1 MRPRTMLALAGGATL
16 GVAAAGALWQRR
28 GEARDRADYPAPGA
42 FADVDG
48 YQLHYLDEGSGA
60 PTVVLDSGLG
70 GNLLSWELVAPAV
83 AEFTRVVRFDRPGLG
98 WSDPAP
104 AGVARTPSVVAH
116 ELRALL
122 RGAGVPG
129 PFVLVGWSLGGLHVR
144 AFASLWPDEVAGLVL
159 VDASHERQFE
169 QLPPKLLRQMRL
181 FNGALRAGGALAEFG
196 APRALAP
203 FYERMMLAQLVSD
216 NALPADAL
224 AASNATG
231 RSRTGLRAVVAET
244 TALPDAM
251 ADAQASRATTSL
263 PPVPVIVI
271 TRGAWGLGEIGM
283 SDTWQALQA
292 DQAAL
297 SPRGRQVVAERSGHL
312 VPLDRPD
319 LVIDA
324 IREIVEQTRSD
335 A

>member
-1 MRPRTMLALAGGATL
+1 MLALASGATL
-16 GVAAAGALWQRR
+16 GVAAAGAVWQRR

-42 FADVDG
+42 FADVGG

-98 WSDPAP
+98 WSDAAP
-104 AGVARTPSVVAH
+104 AGVARTPRVVAH

-122 RGAGVPG
+122 RAADIPG
-129 PFVLVGWSLGGLHVR
+129 PYVLVGWSLGGLHVR
-144 AFASLWPDEVAGLVL
+144 AFASLWPDDVAGLVL
-159 VDASHERQFE
+159 VDASHERQME

-181 FNGALRAGGALAEFG
+181 FNGALRAGAALAEFG

-203 FYERMMLAQLVSD
+203 LYERMVLAQLVSD
-216 NALPADAL
+216 NQLPAEAL
-224 AASNATG
+224 AASTATG

-251 ADAQASRATTSL
+251 ADAQALRDTTSF
-263 PPVPVIVI
+263 PPVPVVVI
-271 TRGAWGLGEIGM
+271 TRGAWGAGDVGM
-283 SDTWQALQA
+283 LDTWQKLQA

-297 SPRGRQVVAERSGHL
+297 SPCGRQVVAERSGHL

-324 IREIVEQTRSD
+324 IREIVAQTRSD
-335 A
+335 R